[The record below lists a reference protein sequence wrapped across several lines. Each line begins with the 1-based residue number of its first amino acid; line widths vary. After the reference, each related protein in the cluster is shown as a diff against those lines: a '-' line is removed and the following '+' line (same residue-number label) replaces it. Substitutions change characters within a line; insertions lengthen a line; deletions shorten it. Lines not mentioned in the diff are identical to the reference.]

1 MQSEAEAVR
10 AAESC
15 VLGAAERHMEEAPVE
30 RRCVNCAYFR
40 ELGGTLGLSVEAER
54 VLSFCGSCEWDGTP
68 YVVDRSNSEDIE
80 ECFTPR
86 RD

>member
-1 MQSEAEAVR
+1 MQSQAEAERVAYQNVL
-10 AAESC
+10 AE
-15 VLGAAERHMEEAPVE
+15 AERHMEEAPVE

-40 ELGGTLGLSVEAER
+40 ELGGTLGLSVEVEHA
-54 VLSFCGSCEWDGTP
+54 LSFCGSCEWDGTP
-68 YVVDRSNSEDIE
+68 FVVDRSNTDDIE